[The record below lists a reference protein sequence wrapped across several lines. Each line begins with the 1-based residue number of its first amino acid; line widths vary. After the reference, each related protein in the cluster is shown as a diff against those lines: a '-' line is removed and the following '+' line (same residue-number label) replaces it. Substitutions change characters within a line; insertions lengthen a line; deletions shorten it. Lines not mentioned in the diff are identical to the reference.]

1 MYSNLSNFSEGVDN
15 AFVIIFGII
24 AFFLVALTAVLIY
37 FLIRYREKKNPVPT
51 HIEGN
56 VWLEIVWTV
65 IPIGLVIGMFYYGWM
80 AWIPMMKK
88 APEGSIEIKT
98 TAQMWSWKFEY
109 ENGKKTDTLYI
120 PEGKPVELL
129 LTSPDVLHSLY
140 IPAFRVKRDVVPGRT
155 IEMWFEANKVGSY
168 DLFCAEY
175 CGLQHS
181 FMTTEVVVMTQ
192 EKYDEW
198 YIDTTAAAKIM
209 ATPGAAGLQ
218 VLRDNGCIACHSLDG
233 SKLVGPSYKGIMG
246 HEVEVITNGKEK
258 TVLVDAEYIK
268 NSIYNP
274 DEDLVKGFN
283 KGLMRSYKDELSE
296 DEVEKIIVYLETLS
310 DKEH

>member
-37 FLIRYREKKNPVPT
+37 FLIRYSEKKNPEPT

-65 IPIGLVIGMFYYGWM
+65 IPIALVIGMFYYGWM

-120 PEGKPVELL
+120 PEGRPVELL

-155 IEMWFEANKVGSY
+155 IEMWFEANRVGSY

-181 FMTTEVVVMTQ
+181 FMTTEVVVMPQ
-192 EKYDEW
+192 DKYDEW
-198 YIDTTAAAKIM
+198 YIDTTAAIKLL

-218 VLRDNGCIACHSLDG
+218 ILRNNGCIACHSLDG

-246 HEVEVITNGKEK
+246 HDVEVITNGKEK
-258 TVLVDAEYIK
+258 TILVDAEYIK

-274 DEDLVKGFN
+274 DADLVKGFN

-296 DEVEKIIVYLETLS
+296 DEVEQIIVYLETLS
-310 DKEH
+310 EKEH